1 MRSRRTAV
9 VAVLLLGPLALAG
22 CTSKNGT
29 KPSGGSGTSGSAAQ
43 GTNPLQNPDGT
54 KPGLAPVTGDAD
66 KKAGLELIAKVK
78 TADPGPKT
86 GYDRDQFGPAW
97 TDNVDGV
104 PYGHNNCGTR
114 DDVLA
119 RDGQKIEHKDSAQC
133 VVTAMTIWD
142 PYTGKTVEWTKQQAS
157 KIQIDHVM
165 PLSYDWQQGAAQWDK
180 LKRVQIANDP
190 LNLIPADG
198 SQNGSKGDSGPATW
212 LPANTQIHCSYAIRW
227 AQVSLKYQLPVTP
240 ADKKT
245 MLSLCGG

>member
-1 MRSRRTAV
+1 MRSRRTAI
-9 VAVLLLGPLALAG
+9 AAALLLGSLAFAG
-22 CTSKNGT
+22 CNAADNSSSDSAKPLSASK
-29 KPSGGSGTSGSAAQ
+29 

-54 KPGLAPVTGDAD
+54 KPGLAPVTDEAD
-66 KKAGLELIAKVK
+66 RKAGRDLIAKVK
-78 TADPGPKT
+78 TAEPGPKT

-104 PYGHNNCGTR
+104 PGGHNGCSTR
-114 DDVLA
+114 DDMLA
-119 RDGQKIEHKDSAQC
+119 RDGQKVEHRDGSKC
-133 VVTAMTIWD
+133 VVSSMTIWD
-142 PYTGKTVEWTKQQAS
+142 PYTGKTVEWTKQQPS

-165 PLSYDWQQGAAQWDK
+165 PLSYDWQQGASQWEK

-190 LNLIPADG
+190 INLIPADG
-198 SQNGSKGDSGPATW
+198 SQNGSKGDSGPASW
-212 LPANTQIHCSYAIRW
+212 LPANAEIHCSYAIRW